1 VTASMARLFPAQG
14 GYAHATTCGFNR
26 NGSAKSRVSEERDV
40 EQKLRELAAR
50 ESRTLS
56 GMIALILARAVDK
69 KGWLFPMRS
78 PDRHFVGSA
87 KTVIR

>member
-26 NGSAKSRVSEERDV
+26 NGSVRVSEERDV